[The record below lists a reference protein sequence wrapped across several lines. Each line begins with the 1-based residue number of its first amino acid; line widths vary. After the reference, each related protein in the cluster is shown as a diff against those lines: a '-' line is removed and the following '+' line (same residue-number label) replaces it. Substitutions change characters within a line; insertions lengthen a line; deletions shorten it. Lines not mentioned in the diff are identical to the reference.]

1 MYDMTKFKPR
11 YFDTKLK
18 NGKILNVEP
27 PKMKILKKIAALS
40 EVKDTE
46 NLSESDINNL
56 TEALSLALSKNK
68 QNYKV
73 SATKIEEEYDIL
85 EVADFLNAYFNWVNS
100 IQESKN

>member
-1 MYDMTKFKPR
+1 MTKFKPR
-11 YFDTKLK
+11 YFDTKLR
-18 NGKILNVEP
+18 NGKFLNVEP

-56 TEALSLALSKNK
+56 IEALSLALSKNK

-73 SATKIEEEYDIL
+73 SVTQIEEEYDIL
-85 EVADFLNAYFNWVNS
+85 EVVDFLDAYFNWVNS